1 MENHHPKPVEDYM
14 TANMVLIFVNMMWI
28 FVTIWSV
35 WGIAPVLIL
44 AAVINH
50 LITRL
55 DASRRRRENR
65 LDRA

>member
-55 DASRRRRENR
+55 NASRRRRENR
-65 LDRA
+65 MDRV